1 MINNRINFATSI
13 ANEVMKNPE
22 AAINF
27 ICCVADEVSVTDLI
41 RIQAIFLKSLKEI
54 PTKTNMNN

>member
-27 ICCVADEVSVTDLI
+27 INCVAFEASISDLI
-41 RIQAIFLKSLKEI
+41 RIHTKFLNTNRLKNKSNE
-54 PTKTNMNN
+54 NN